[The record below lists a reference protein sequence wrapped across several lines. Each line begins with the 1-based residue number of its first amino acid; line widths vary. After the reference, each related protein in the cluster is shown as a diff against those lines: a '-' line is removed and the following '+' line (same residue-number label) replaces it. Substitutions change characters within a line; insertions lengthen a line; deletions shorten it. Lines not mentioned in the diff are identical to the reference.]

1 MLSITTEYGT
11 LLQNLPA
18 TQRKERLR
26 AERGAVA
33 GDDRREIVMV
43 VPDLMEA
50 VIVLMEAVRECL

>member
-1 MLSITTEYGT
+1 MARF
-11 LLQNLPA
+11 LQNLPA

-26 AERGAVA
+26 AERGAET

-50 VIVLMEAVRECL
+50 VIVLIEAVRECL